1 MTSEIVPP
9 KQTTLEESLRLQKG
23 LAYCGCLIE
32 ALKLQKP
39 PSAPRAHAEDSR
51 TLPNAH
57 LGSRAPDKGSPSV
70 SWGPMEPHSPTAAAM
85 ARCLLATARPCRLA
99 LLQEI
104 PLLHCSC
111 HDCSAKSSIQ

>member
-1 MTSEIVPP
+1 MTSEIVSP

-51 TLPNAH
+51 TLPNTH
-57 LGSRAPDKGSPSV
+57 LGSRAPDKGSPLSIL
-70 SWGPMEPHSPTAAAM
+70 GAHGAP
-85 ARCLLATARPCRLA
+85 
-99 LLQEI
+99 Q
-104 PLLHCSC
+104 PLP
-111 HDCSAKSSIQ
+111 